1 MTLSPLSTALGALLE
16 TGLNQLLSLDPRSR
30 ERSKALYGKVLK
42 LEFARY
48 SRNLADVFTPSG

>member
-30 ERSKALYGKVLK
+30 LPLVLILALAMAANG
-42 LEFARY
+42 RI
-48 SRNLADVFTPSG
+48 